1 MDKNKFENSRTRI
14 CSKPVISKT
23 LYSEAFLQVKPELV
37 NLCTYTKWFYKDE
50 KTTHS
55 QLLICFKNKAEKVLI
70 AGYAL

>member
-1 MDKNKFENSRTRI
+1 MVKRKEKNKIVVPTFFFDKNEFENIRTRI

-55 QLLICFKNKAEKVLI
+55 QL
-70 AGYAL
+70 